1 MRFHYILIANAFQ
14 VLLRGCRCVE
24 IDVWDGEL
32 PSSSEDESA
41 ECASGRKRDNLEK
54 SIRKKLESRFGK
66 RLSRH
71 SKSNSI
77 DVEPVST
84 SPSDTPSGIIT
95 PWRSRSIRAE
105 PRVLHGTYL
114 TSLFLLTWLSV
125 LDLIRIHSY
134 ERNSFPISLRDN
146 S

>member
-1 MRFHYILIANAFQ
+1 MRFHYILIANVFQ

-32 PSSSEDESA
+32 PSSSEDESV
-41 ECASGRKRDNLEK
+41 ECASGRKRDHLEK
-54 SIRKKLESRFGK
+54 SIRKLESRFGK

-71 SKSNSI
+71 SKTNSV

-84 SPSDTPSGIIT
+84 SQPDTPSNIIT

-114 TSLFLLTWLSV
+114 TSLFLMAWLSV

-134 ERNSFPISLRDN
+134 ERNSFPIGLRDN